1 MTLKDYADLTARLFE
16 FAGITVILLGALWA
30 PVAVTRRRRGGD
42 PRPAFKLIRRN
53 LAGSIL
59 VGLEL
64 LVGADI
70 IMTIS
75 HAPEL
80 RQVLVLGLIILI
92 RTFLSIT
99 LDVELEGTWPW
110 SRKKQEA

>member
-1 MTLKDYADLTARLFE
+1 MTLEQYANLAAHLFE
-16 FAGITVILLGALWA
+16 FAGITVIVLGALWA
-30 PVAVTRRRRGGD
+30 PLGATLDRRRGD
-42 PRPAFKLIRRN
+42 TRPAFKLVRRS
-53 LAGSIL
+53 LASSIL
-59 VGLEL
+59 VGIEL

-70 IMTIS
+70 ILSIS

-80 RQVLVLGLIILI
+80 RQVLVLGLIIVI

-110 SRKKQEA
+110 RRNRQGA

>member
-1 MTLKDYADLTARLFE
+1 LDAQHRRPLT
-16 FAGITVILLGALWA
+16 GG
-30 PVAVTRRRRGGD
+30 RRGGD